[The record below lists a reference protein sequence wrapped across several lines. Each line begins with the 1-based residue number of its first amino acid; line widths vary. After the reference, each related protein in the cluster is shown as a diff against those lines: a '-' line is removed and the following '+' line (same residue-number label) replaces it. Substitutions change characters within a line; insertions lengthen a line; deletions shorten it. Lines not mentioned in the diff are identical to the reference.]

1 MPFTVS
7 KAGAGASAQNHRA
20 PLENDGAPRTTILKP
35 KQERKENNN
44 YNKILPNTQRR
55 EKWEGKR
62 KRENTV
68 SLVHH
73 NWPSKH

>member
-1 MPFTVS
+1 MDYDPQTQ
-7 KAGAGASAQNHRA
+7 KREEG
-20 PLENDGAPRTTILKP
+20 
-35 KQERKENNN
+35 KQQL
-44 YNKILPNTQRR
+44 NKILQKTLRR
-55 EKWEGKR
+55 ENWEGKR